1 MIRNVIALAATGLV
15 AVPTLAAAAQEAAPT
30 PFAGDV
36 GNVIWTVVIFLIVL
50 WVLGKY
56 AWGPLL
62 TTIQNREKF
71 IHDSLAKAKRQ
82 QEEAEALLAEYRERL
97 AEAHA
102 EATAIV
108 EEARRDAEV
117 VAQKVEAEAREESE
131 KTLARAKREIKLAT
145 ETALDELYRKSAEM
159 ATAIAGK
166 VLERN
171 ISPAEHE
178 KLIDQALAEVDQ
190 MKTN

>member
-1 MIRNVIALAATGLV
+1 MIRNVIALAAAGLV
-15 AVPTLAAAAQEAAPT
+15 AAPTLAAAAEGATPT

-36 GNVIWTVVIFLIVL
+36 GNVIWTLVIFLIVL

-117 VAQKVEAEAREESE
+117 VARKVEAEAREESE
-131 KTLARAKREIKLAT
+131 KMLVRAKREIKLAT
-145 ETALDELYRKSAEM
+145 DTALDELYTKSAEM
-159 ATAIAGK
+159 AAEIAGK
-166 VLERN
+166 VLQRS

-178 KLIDQALAEVDQ
+178 KLIDQALSEVDQ
-190 MKTN
+190 LKAN

>member
-1 MIRNVIALAATGLV
+1 MIRNAIALAALGLV
-15 AVPTLAAAAQEAAPT
+15 AAPTLAAAAEEASPT

-36 GNVIWTVVIFLIVL
+36 GNVIWTLVIFLIVL

-71 IHDSLAKAKRQ
+71 IHNSLANAKRQ

-102 EATAIV
+102 EATEIV

-117 VAQKVEAEAREESE
+117 VARKVEAEARDESG
-131 KTLARAKREIKLAT
+131 KMLARAKREIKLAT
-145 ETALDELYRKSAEM
+145 ETALDELYNKSAEM
-159 ATAIAGK
+159 AAEIAGK
-166 VLERN
+166 VLERS
-171 ISPAEHE
+171 ISPSEHE
-178 KLIDQALAEVDQ
+178 KLIEQALAEVDE
-190 MKTN
+190 MKAN